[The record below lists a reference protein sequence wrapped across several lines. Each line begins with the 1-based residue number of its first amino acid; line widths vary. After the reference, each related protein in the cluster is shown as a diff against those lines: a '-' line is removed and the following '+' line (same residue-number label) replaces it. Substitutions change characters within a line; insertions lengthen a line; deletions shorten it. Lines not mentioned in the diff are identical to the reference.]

1 MNILKKQSVHQA
13 SSKEHRR
20 GIRVDMLTQIQ
31 QGKQVQPEWEMPL
44 LELQCSEDHIAF
56 FIQQTCSYL
65 EENDL
70 DTVGIFR
77 QNGDSQRSLLLLH
90 DIVDGKEVIDAISFY
105 QATVFDICQSMKV
118 MSCIIEVMI
127 IVIFER
133 DSFISS
139 SFGPIY

>member
-1 MNILKKQSVHQA
+1 
-13 SSKEHRR
+13 
-20 GIRVDMLTQIQ
+20 
-31 QGKQVQPEWEMPL
+31 MPL
-44 LELQCSEDHIAF
+44 LELQCGEDHIAF

-77 QNGDSQRSLLLLH
+77 QNGDSQRSLLLMH

-139 SFGPIY
+139 SFVSIY